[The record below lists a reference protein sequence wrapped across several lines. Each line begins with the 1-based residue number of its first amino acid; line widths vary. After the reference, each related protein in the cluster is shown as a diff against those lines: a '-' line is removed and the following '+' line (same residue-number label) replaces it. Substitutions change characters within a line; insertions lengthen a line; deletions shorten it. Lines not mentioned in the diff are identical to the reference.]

1 MSQKYYLIIFKIKTT
16 KFMENFK
23 NFLKNN
29 FIVIVF
35 ALLMLGFFRSCS
47 ESKELTKIRKEIT
60 AIKDS
65 TYTKTELNKQ
75 LKIMSLETEKRFIQS
90 TDRKI
95 MDVNRQSQIDYE
107 LQSLKE

>member
-16 KFMENFK
+16 NFMENFK

-29 FIVIVF
+29 FVVIVF
-35 ALLMLGFFRSCS
+35 TLLMLGFFRSCS

-107 LQSLKE
+107 LQNLKE

>member
-1 MSQKYYLIIFKIKTT
+1 MDEPLPTMICCCG
-16 KFMENFK
+16 
-23 NFLKNN
+23 
-29 FIVIVF
+29 VILAVLLGIGGFVF
-35 ALLMLGFFRSCS
+35 VLLLLGFFRSCS

-65 TYTKTELNKQ
+65 TYTKTELDKE

-95 MDVNRQSQIDYE
+95 LDVNRQSQIDYE
-107 LQSLKE
+107 LQKLRE